1 MNLLSNSCKY
11 NRPGGRI
18 IVAAHPQSNDIV
30 IDITDDGQG
39 MTPEETAQLFQPFKR
54 VASTAGQM
62 EGTGLGLYIVKQL
75 VEHMHGRVEVRSQK
89 GRGSTFS
96 VTLQAA
102 SPSARPTPIASACV
116 S

>member
-1 MNLLSNSCKY
+1 M
-11 NRPGGRI
+11 
-18 IVAAHPQSNDIV
+18 AAHAQSNDIV
-30 IDITDDGQG
+30 VDITDDGQG

-89 GRGSTFS
+89 GTGSTFS
-96 VTLQAA
+96 ITLQAA
-102 SPSARPTPIASACV
+102 SPSARPVPLASACA